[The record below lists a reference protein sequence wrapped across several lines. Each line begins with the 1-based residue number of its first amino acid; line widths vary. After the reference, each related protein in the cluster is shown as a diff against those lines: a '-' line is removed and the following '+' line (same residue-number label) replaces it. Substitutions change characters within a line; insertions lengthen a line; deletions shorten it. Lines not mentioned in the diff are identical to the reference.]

1 MVWLKFI
8 HMAAISIWCAG
19 LICLPGLYAQR
30 HNVESDEAL
39 YRLQGLVRFAYV
51 ALISPAAFVSI
62 GSGIALIFLQAT
74 FVEWFSLKM
83 VFVGILVVIHILTG
97 LVIIRLFEEGERY
110 PSWRFVGVTVVTIFV
125 VFAILVIVL
134 AKPPLHWDWV
144 PVDLMRPGALRE
156 LVGEFIPW
164 LSR

>member
-97 LVIIRLFEEGERY
+97 LVIIRLFEQGERY
-110 PSWRFVGVTVVTIFV
+110 PAWRFVGVTVVTTFV

-144 PVDLMRPGALRE
+144 PADLMRPGALRE

>member
-30 HNVESDEAL
+30 HAVEGDAL

-51 ALISPAAFVSI
+51 SIISPAAFVSI

-74 FVEWFSLKM
+74 FVEWFSVKM
-83 VFVGILVVIHILTG
+83 AFVGVLVVIHILTG
-97 LVIIRLFEEGERY
+97 LVIIRLFEDGESY
-110 PSWRFVGVTVVTIFV
+110 PGWRFVGVTIATTLV
-125 VFAILVIVL
+125 VFAILVVVL

-144 PVDLMRPGALRE
+144 PVDFTRPGALRDF
-156 LVGEFIPW
+156 VAEFIPS